1 MSNITEKYHVEMSI
15 LWRFLQDG
23 DEDDDAEYD
32 DEDEEVGVRV
42 VTTRKRRLQ
51 KK

>member
-1 MSNITEKYHVEMSI
+1 MSI

-32 DEDEEVGVRV
+32 DEDEEVGVVRGHN
-42 VTTRKRRLQ
+42 
-51 KK
+51 KKKTAAKK